1 MTWKHVNFV
10 LHWGATPPGYHRPGR
25 PLREYTVH
33 LPPGCPGWAPPKAA
47 ALLRGWS
54 RRGLDRTRRARWVTL
69 GAAHR
74 PGRWATAGTLR
85 GVQLNLTARSVR
97 RFAPREYDFGG
108 WRYPV
113 RGVTLLDPPWGAVL
127 DGEAQL
133 VRPRYV

>member
-10 LHWGATPPGYHRPGR
+10 LHWGVTPPGYHRPGR

-47 ALLRGWS
+47 VLLRGWA

-69 GAAHR
+69 GVAHR
-74 PGRWATAGTLR
+74 PRRWATAGTLR
-85 GVQLNLTARSVR
+85 GVQLNLTARTVR

-113 RGVTLLDPPWGAVL
+113 RGVTLLDPPWGAAL
-127 DGEAQL
+127 DGETQL